1 MRLWMDYGYF
11 MGTRAVQISPRVNRH
26 VAVYAFA
33 ISFSFGN
40 KGSTLAGCDLVRAIT
55 LHTSGISFKVQRY
68 HSSNLSLF
76 GIIMVPLIAAFPLT
90 PLHSLRWTSPV
101 VQNMVTN
108 GGNADVA
115 KVLGEIETLKAA
127 KSDIENRIS
136 ALEAQL
142 RETNVT
148 QPQNDTVSI
157 VDITRIIKMEM
168 CT

>member
-1 MRLWMDYGYF
+1 
-11 MGTRAVQISPRVNRH
+11 
-26 VAVYAFA
+26 
-33 ISFSFGN
+33 
-40 KGSTLAGCDLVRAIT
+40 
-55 LHTSGISFKVQRY
+55 
-68 HSSNLSLF
+68 
-76 GIIMVPLIAAFPLT
+76 MVPLIAAFPLT

-115 KVLGEIETLKAA
+115 RVLGEIETLKAA
-127 KSDIENRIS
+127 KSDIESRIS